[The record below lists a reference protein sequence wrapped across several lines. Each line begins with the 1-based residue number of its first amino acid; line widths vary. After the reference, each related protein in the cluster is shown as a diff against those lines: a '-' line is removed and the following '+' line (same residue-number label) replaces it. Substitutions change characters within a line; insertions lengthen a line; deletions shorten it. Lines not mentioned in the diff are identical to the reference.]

1 MKRGSAAE
9 IGGEPKRAKSLFPL
23 DQNRRYLGAYI
34 KDGYL
39 HKVEFEMHDN
49 LIFEEI

>member
-1 MKRGSAAE
+1 
-9 IGGEPKRAKSLFPL
+9 
-23 DQNRRYLGAYI
+23 LGAYI

-49 LIFEEI
+49 LIFEEIWIDFPHWS